1 MRTNTAQIRQVRKE
15 ATVSGGLLR
24 RDHPEGGVFFRY
36 RFGYTIYYGL

>member
-24 RDHPEGGVFFRY
+24 RDHPGGGFF
-36 RFGYTIYYGL
+36 GIASDTTTNHGL